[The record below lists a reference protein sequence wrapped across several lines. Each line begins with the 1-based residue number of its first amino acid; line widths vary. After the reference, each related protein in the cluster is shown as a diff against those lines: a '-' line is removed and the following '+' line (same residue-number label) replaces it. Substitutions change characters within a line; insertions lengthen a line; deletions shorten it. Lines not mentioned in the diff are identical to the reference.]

1 MSMFRKKKIKF
12 AVELVISRLTDV
24 SLLNARLFAKVRLL
38 DHGSFVATTD
48 SKELRGHT
56 CVLYTPPEVSDL
68 AANGAQKTDENSEN
82 RPTTSGKPL
91 NSNEDPLY
99 ALNENQTER
108 QPFRFL
114 CRIPYNS
121 ETLQLEECR
130 CKISIRKVERANRV
144 PTKLG
149 FMIVN
154 LSEFAN
160 SGLVPISKSYLLDGY
175 TGRQRQDNQRVHI
188 AVRMCNQMS
197 DPLIKVPNQNWNL
210 LDESQLNPRDRKASA
225 RADDE
230 VRRRCLEEADRI
242 VFTAGTGTAQIP
254 QSATLNS
261 FSSSGSEGSTTT
273 NTMTTTN
280 GSPPLHSN
288 STVIGQTP
296 ISNARFSAPVSAS
309 TADNRR
315 ISVPVERTSW
325 VNGSTHDF
333 ASSIATPITNP
344 AISRRMSDD
353 RITVAATAPPNVPNR
368 IQQTRRDADSVIEEV
383 LAEAEV
389 GLDHD
394 YEINEPRNDD
404 TADSDDASMLESD
417 GKRRLE
423 LFVSKR
429 NGDALVLGSDG
440 TTDRRSPRPNH
451 HFERCSVDCGHQ
463 SHRRS
468 FADVYNPIVLCEFD
482 NKLNEM
488 TSSEEQP
495 TSLQTENPTPGSSTQ
510 INATRLPSFIPMV
523 SDQTPKDYESAN
535 AYAEAVRA
543 WYLSSHQWL
552 QCQHAYFVQNNPALS
567 IPQTQS
573 INAASGGDNA
583 ESGTNR
589 VTLNV
594 RHRRV
599 LIDRN
604 AVNDIRPEMLRQAA
618 QNQEQA
624 FSLRRLFGA
633 RNVNYEQNTL
643 VVQRWSIPP
652 FSRRL
657 IAELIDFFI
666 LFLLKMVIVWTL
678 VEVEAIDLDQFDSI
692 LTSTADLQ
700 TLIDLTQGLFHIEV
714 ISKILSGIVEA
725 LCLTYGF
732 ASYPPGTTPGKFVM
746 NLQVVSCIDIQPVAG
761 VRNQVVVTSQPHIS
775 IFNSL
780 IRSLLKNLVTNFL
793 FPVNAFFYA
802 FSYNRSVYDHAAST
816 LVVTRTP

>member
-56 CVLYTPPEVSDL
+56 CVLYTPPEISDST
-68 AANGAQKTDENSEN
+68 ANGAQRTDENSEN
-82 RPTTSGKPL
+82 RPTTSGKPMT
-91 NSNEDPLY
+91 SNEDPLY
-99 ALNENQTER
+99 TLNENQTER

-149 FMIVN
+149 FVIVN

-175 TGRQRQDNQRVHI
+175 TGRQRQDNSRVHI
-188 AVRMCNQMS
+188 AVRMCNQMA
-197 DPLIKVPNQNWNL
+197 DPLIKVPNQSWNL

-261 FSSSGSEGSTTT
+261 FSSSGSDGSTTT
-273 NTMTTTN
+273 NTMTNTN

-296 ISNARFSAPVSAS
+296 INNARFSAPVSAS
-309 TADNRR
+309 TVDNRR
-315 ISVPVERTSW
+315 ISVPVERASW

-333 ASSIATPITNP
+333 ASTITTPVTNP

-394 YEINEPRNDD
+394 YEVNEPRNDD

-429 NGDALVLGSDG
+429 NGDALVLGSDA

-451 HFERCSVDCGHQ
+451 HFERV
-463 SHRRS
+463 
-468 FADVYNPIVLCEFD
+468 
-482 NKLNEM
+482 
-488 TSSEEQP
+488 
-495 TSLQTENPTPGSSTQ
+495 
-510 INATRLPSFIPMV
+510 RLDP
-523 SDQTPKDYESAN
+523 
-535 AYAEAVRA
+535 
-543 WYLSSHQWL
+543 
-552 QCQHAYFVQNNPALS
+552 
-567 IPQTQS
+567 
-573 INAASGGDNA
+573 
-583 ESGTNR
+583 
-589 VTLNV
+589 
-594 RHRRV
+594 
-599 LIDRN
+599 
-604 AVNDIRPEMLRQAA
+604 
-618 QNQEQA
+618 
-624 FSLRRLFGA
+624 
-633 RNVNYEQNTL
+633 
-643 VVQRWSIPP
+643 
-652 FSRRL
+652 
-657 IAELIDFFI
+657 
-666 LFLLKMVIVWTL
+666 
-678 VEVEAIDLDQFDSI
+678 
-692 LTSTADLQ
+692 
-700 TLIDLTQGLFHIEV
+700 TLI
-714 ISKILSGIVEA
+714 
-725 LCLTYGF
+725 
-732 ASYPPGTTPGKFVM
+732 
-746 NLQVVSCIDIQPVAG
+746 
-761 VRNQVVVTSQPHIS
+761 
-775 IFNSL
+775 
-780 IRSLLKNLVTNFL
+780 
-793 FPVNAFFYA
+793 
-802 FSYNRSVYDHAAST
+802 
-816 LVVTRTP
+816 